1 MRAVAWCLFGFSF
14 VVAAVA
20 FGAMSTPALDSGLA
34 TVAVAHLSGLTRW
47 LIVDLVIAVVFV
59 ILTADS
65 DAPLQVY
72 SVPAESDSASP
83 QLPAPAESTHSPTQ
97 ASPTV
102 VQASPAPVPIPVPST
117 TAPGP
122 AAQAPALA
130 VDARGFVDSAARCD
144 TDQRAAAIARTE
156 RAAVVVCE
164 DSDGSLEYQ
173 GVRLQDGATLQL
185 DDVRPMA
192 VGFEARNGA
201 TTYRLS
207 PTELVVI
214 SGETLQSRD
223 PVVEYRADEG

>member
-1 MRAVAWCLFGFSF
+1 MPTTTDHSAPELDAPKRGLFSARTSAIAI
-14 VVAAVA
+14 VVASVA
-20 FGAMSTPALDSGLA
+20 TL
-34 TVAVAHLSGLTRW
+34 
-47 LIVDLVIAVVFV
+47 AVVFV

-72 SVPAESDSASP
+72 SVPAQPDSPSQ
-83 QLPAPAESTHSPTQ
+83 QLPVHDGSGVAPTEPGPT
-97 ASPTV
+97 AVP
-102 VQASPAPVPIPVPST
+102 ASPAPAPIPAAAPTPSPAVPR
-117 TAPGP
+117 A
-122 AAQAPALA
+122 AAQTPALEF
-130 VDARGFVDSAARCD
+130 DSLGFVDNAARCD

-173 GVRLQDGATLQL
+173 GVRLHDGAALQL

-223 PVVEYRADEG
+223 PILEYRADEG

>member
-1 MRAVAWCLFGFSF
+1 MPTTTDHRAPEHEAPKRGLFSARTSAIAI
-14 VVAAVA
+14 VVASVA
-20 FGAMSTPALDSGLA
+20 TL
-34 TVAVAHLSGLTRW
+34 
-47 LIVDLVIAVVFV
+47 AVVFV

-72 SVPAESDSASP
+72 SVPAQTDSGS
-83 QLPAPAESTHSPTQ
+83 QQIPAPVAPTLAPA
-97 ASPTV
+97 ASDPTA
-102 VQASPAPVPIPVPST
+102 VQASPAPARPIPTVNPAPSPAAPTAAAQT
-117 TAPGP
+117 TALKSDSLGY
-122 AAQAPALA
+122 
-130 VDARGFVDSAARCD
+130 VDSAARCD

-173 GVRLQDGATLQL
+173 GVRLHDGATLQL

-223 PVVEYRADEG
+223 PIVEYRADEG